1 MSKDDILMVTDQ
13 LQQSFRSKLFT
24 NKEFWV
30 YYGMNFFIENETIL
44 PCHDEYSPLAD
55 SEHGC
60 ILSGDLRIV
69 CDKKFRKLKATA
81 PKYKELTSIC
91 WDKVKSSVIDGINGT
106 V

>member
-30 YYGMNFFIENETIL
+30 YYGMNFFIQNETIL
-44 PCHDEYSPLAD
+44 PCHDEYSPL
-55 SEHGC
+55 
-60 ILSGDLRIV
+60 GDLRIV

>member
-1 MSKDDILMVTDQ
+1 MSKDDILMATDQ
-13 LQQSFRSKLFT
+13 LQQSFRSKLFN

-30 YYGMNFFIENETIL
+30 YCGMNFFIQNETIL
-44 PCHDEYSPLAD
+44 PCHGEYSPLTD
-55 SEHGC
+55 SEPGC

-69 CDKKFRKLKATA
+69 CDKKFRKLKAKA
-81 PKYKELTSIC
+81 PKCKELTSIY

>member
-1 MSKDDILMVTDQ
+1 MSKDDILVVTDQ

-30 YYGMNFFIENETIL
+30 YYGMNFFIQNETIL

>member
-30 YYGMNFFIENETIL
+30 YYGMNFFIQNETIL